1 MVANS
6 IQNLPA
12 FVDSGQHS
20 IVTAPADTRPSPRMR
35 NLIRRGSGST
45 SLLPAPVV
53 ALSCRG
59 FRTLIIAFPFVVQAD
74 ESGRRF
80 SNLNESHA
88 MVVIKITLNSSGWKA
103 FEAPVSSLRAL
114 LVRVPC
120 LLECPC
126 FGRFHAKRFTWAWE
140 FTRQFLIVHMKI
152 RNIIL
157 HGHGAS
163 QASRV
168 GPRVKE
174 PGCSASNSLVF
185 LGSFRPHTWA
195 PL

>member
-6 IQNLPA
+6 IQNLPV

-20 IVTAPADTRPSPRMR
+20 IVTAPADTCPSPRMR
-35 NLIRRGSGST
+35 NLILRGSGRT

-53 ALSCRG
+53 ALSCKG
-59 FRTLIIAFPFVVQAD
+59 SSTLIIAFPFVVHAD

-103 FEAPVSSLRAL
+103 FEAPVSSLSAL

-140 FTRQFLIVHMKI
+140 FTRQYLIVRMKI

-157 HGHGAS
+157 RGHGAS

-174 PGCSASNSLVF
+174 PGCSA
-185 LGSFRPHTWA
+185 PI
-195 PL
+195 P